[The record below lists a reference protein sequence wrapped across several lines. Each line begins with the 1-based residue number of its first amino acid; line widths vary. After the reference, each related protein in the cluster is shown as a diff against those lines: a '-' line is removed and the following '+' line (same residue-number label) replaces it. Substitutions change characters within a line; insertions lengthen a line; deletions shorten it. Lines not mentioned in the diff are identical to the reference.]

1 MQLARGTVSVVDKGG
16 QIYQRIWCGYEA
28 YITLMESKPGYCW
41 DVYTAG
47 CFGGVAAGV
56 TDGLAETDDGQ
67 VGRKKRREEPFP
79 LALAR
84 QSLGITVETS
94 SASVEDDRKHILN
107 SMVGA
112 DDLDA
117 TPPQSDVRYDE
128 LNGLIRAKFAAAT
141 LRKAF
146 TENAAGDFLRTL
158 AGGSLGVL
166 HLNLEDCD
174 GFGDEEARQLAASMP
189 TGVKE
194 CDLKLRPHMPA
205 FAAAGGYAKL
215 MENCTSIDL
224 CKNDL
229 GTNEVEA
236 LAASLSGNVSLT
248 ECNVRDNNL
257 DATSAT
263 LLTKVAREKSIML
276 FGIKHGQVE
285 ADLSKQH
292 LGLADAI
299 LIASDLSVT
308 PSLIECNLCNN
319 SLGVEGWTII
329 FNALRNSPTSKITTW
344 DLSNESIGPEIA
356 KPLAEY
362 ISVTTSVTSVW
373 TPAHQP

>member
-215 MENCTSIDL
+215 MENCTSLDL
-224 CKNDL
+224 RQNDMR
-229 GTNEVEA
+229 TKEAEV
-236 LAASLSGNVSLT
+236 LAASLSGNDSIT
-248 ECNVRDNNL
+248 SIGEGGL
-257 DATSAT
+257 DLRGNSIGGAGCAAIIAAVCSNKDSKIHSIDFSGGWGIGPEDAKVIGEALRTSAT
-263 LLTKVAREKSIML
+263 
-276 FGIKHGQVE
+276 G
-285 ADLSKQH
+285 
-292 LGLADAI
+292 
-299 LIASDLSVT
+299 SVT
-308 PSLIECNLCNN
+308 E
-319 SLGVEGWTII
+319 V
-329 FNALRNSPTSKITTW
+329 R
-344 DLSNESIGPEIA
+344 
-356 KPLAEY
+356 
-362 ISVTTSVTSVW
+362 
-373 TPAHQP
+373 

>member
-28 YITLMESKPGYCW
+28 YVTLMESKPGYCW

-56 TDGLAETDDGQ
+56 TDGLAENDNGQ

-117 TPPQSDVRYDE
+117 IPPQSDPRYDD
-128 LNGLIRAKFAAAT
+128 LNGLIRAKFASAT

-158 AGGSLGVL
+158 AGGSLRVL

-215 MENCTSIDL
+215 MENCTSLDL
-224 CKNDL
+224 SQNDMR
-229 GTNEVEA
+229 TKEAEV
-236 LAASLSGNVSLT
+236 LAASLSSNDSLT
-248 ECNVRDNNL
+248 FMDVSGNSIGEEGMHAIGNALLSSRTSKLGAFKCDAFDLLVGTTSLNL
-257 DATSAT
+257 SQSLGPAAT
-263 LLTKVAREKSIML
+263 IML
-276 FGIKHGQVE
+276 AGIIKFN
-285 ADLSKQH
+285 A
-292 LGLADAI
+292 
-299 LIASDLSVT
+299 SVT
-308 PSLIECNLCNN
+308 E
-319 SLGVEGWTII
+319 V
-329 FNALRNSPTSKITTW
+329 R
-344 DLSNESIGPEIA
+344 
-356 KPLAEY
+356 
-362 ISVTTSVTSVW
+362 
-373 TPAHQP
+373 